1 MDWRTLLPTQS
12 LITMMEDLDQP
23 QHNIDLDT
31 ELGQAVARG
40 EQPPLVRIW
49 RSARQQG
56 IALSKRDV
64 AGPKAEA
71 AVAAF
76 AAEGLQI
83 VVRNTGGT
91 AVPQGPG
98 VLHLSYLLPRTADP
112 VTTDDYYRLLCTP
125 LIEWLATLG
134 ITADTGALAGSYCDG
149 TYNVLCGGKKLVGT
163 AQAWRGGLAGMSS
176 RHPGYVLAHASIVI
190 AYDLAL
196 ATERINRFYTLAGNP
211 YRVDAATSTSLLAL
225 CPSWFPNH
233 APDEQAYE
241 AGLSLAHFLQQHVL
255 NRS

>member
-1 MDWRTLLPTQS
+1 MDWRTLLPKMT
-12 LITMMEDLDQP
+12 LITMMEDLDHP
-23 QHNIDLDT
+23 QHNIDLDA

-49 RSARQQG
+49 RSAHQQG

-64 AGPKAEA
+64 TGPQAEA
-71 AVAAF
+71 AVQAF
-76 AAEGLQI
+76 AEEGLQI

-98 VLHLSYLLPRTADP
+98 VLHLSYMLPRTANI

-125 LIEWLATLG
+125 LIDWLQTLG
-134 ITADTGALAGSYCDG
+134 ISADTGALAGSYCDG

-190 AYDLAL
+190 AYDLNL
-196 ATERINRFYTLAGNP
+196 ATERINRFYALAGNP
-211 YRVDAATSTSLLAL
+211 YRVNAATSTSLVDL
-225 CPSWFPNH
+225 CPDWFPNA
-233 APDEQAYE
+233 APDVQAYE
-241 AGLSLAHFLQQHVL
+241 AGASLARFLREHVL
-255 NRS
+255 NRL